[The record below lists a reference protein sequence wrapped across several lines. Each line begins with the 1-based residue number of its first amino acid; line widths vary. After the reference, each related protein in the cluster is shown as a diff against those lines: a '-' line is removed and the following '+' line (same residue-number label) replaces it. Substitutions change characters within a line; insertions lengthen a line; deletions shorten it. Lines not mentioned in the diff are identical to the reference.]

1 VRIAITGSSGLI
13 GQELVRFF
21 SRNGDEITRV
31 VRHPQRDVR
40 HRVTLWDWKQGKI
53 EERALERQDAII
65 HLAGESISGRWSAK
79 KKQLIRESR
88 VKGTRLLT
96 TTLAR
101 LRHPPRVLLS
111 ASAVGYYGNR
121 PGDEPLTEEAAK
133 GEGFLSDVTAE
144 WEQAARTA
152 EAAGIRVV
160 HLRFGMVLSGRG
172 GALAVML
179 PAFRWGLG
187 GRLGDGMQV
196 MSWIS
201 VEEIPEAVRFCLQ
214 QEQLSGPVNFVSP
227 QPVTNAEFTRIL
239 GTVIQRPTAF
249 RLPAPLVRGIFGEM
263 GKELLLSG
271 SRVIPQ
277 RLSESGYSFRQP
289 ELQSALERLL

>member
-1 VRIAITGSSGLI
+1 MRIAITGSSGLI

-40 HRVTLWDWKQGKI
+40 HRVTVWDWKQGKI

-79 KKQLIRESR
+79 RKQLIRESR

-96 TTLAR
+96 TTLSR

-172 GALAVML
+172 GALAAML

-187 GRLGDGMQV
+187 GRLGDGRQV

-239 GTVIQRPTAF
+239 GTVIHRPTAL
-249 RLPAPLVRGIFGEM
+249 RLPTPLVRGIFGEM

-277 RLSESGYSFRQP
+277 RLLESGYSFRQP
-289 ELQSALERLL
+289 ELPSALEQLL